1 MEFFE
6 EIKNKLKKDLN
17 LDTLGY
23 KIYILDNIGTV
34 VMGVRDIAVFTD
46 TKIIVNLKKNK
57 IELNGVNLHIK
68 DYSKNDILIG
78 GKINKV
84 EIL

>member
-17 LDTLGY
+17 LDALGY
-23 KIYILDNIGTV
+23 KIYILDNVGTV
-34 VMGVRDIAVFTD
+34 VMGVRDIALFTD

-68 DYSKNDILIG
+68 AYSKNDILIG